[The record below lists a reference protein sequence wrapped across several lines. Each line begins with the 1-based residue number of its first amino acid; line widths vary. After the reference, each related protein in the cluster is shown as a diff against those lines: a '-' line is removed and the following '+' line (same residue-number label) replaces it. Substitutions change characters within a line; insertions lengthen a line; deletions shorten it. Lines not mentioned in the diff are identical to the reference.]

1 MTHTVQVPAELAKEI
16 VQRLDD
22 LATEIDMR
30 VAGHSAKVG
39 EAAIRDRL
47 WDACDRLRAC
57 PGYEDPEPADVD
69 TSGADEL
76 DYDDET
82 CWTDDLADTED
93 DTP

>member
-30 VAGHSAKVG
+30 VAGHFAKVG
-39 EAAIRDRL
+39 EAA
-47 WDACDRLRAC
+47 
-57 PGYEDPEPADVD
+57 
-69 TSGADEL
+69 
-76 DYDDET
+76 
-82 CWTDDLADTED
+82 ED